1 MVELKYTP
9 LDEIDKIRTSL
20 HAGFQTG
27 KSKSLAYRKYQL
39 LQLGHLLKENR
50 ARFVEAIHADMGR
63 PVFETE
69 FYEITGALTDITAAV
84 KSLSSWAKPET
95 SPFNFNW
102 FAMRP
107 RAHKVPKG
115 VVLVITPFNYPV
127 WLVVEPLIGALAAGC
142 AVCLKPSESA
152 AATSALWTEL
162 LPKYLDPDL
171 VRVVNGAVPETTRL
185 LELQWDHISY
195 TGSGAVG
202 RIVASAAAKHLTP
215 VTLELGG
222 KSPVIVDASADP
234 ALAARRVLLG
244 RFVNAGQTCVSP
256 DYVLV
261 VKGIKDRFLQEV
273 RKSYAAFTAASGDPS
288 SKSGLAPTTF
298 SHLIHSR
305 AYARISGML
314 EKTRG
319 KVIAGGERDEKEN
332 FVGLTVVEGVEKE
345 DALMGEEIFGPVLPI
360 LEVEHVDEAIKFIN
374 GGDRP
379 LALYVFA
386 NDKKVKDKVRNE
398 TISGTMA
405 FNEVVIQLG
414 APGLPFGGT
423 GASGYGYHRG
433 KYGFDAF
440 THVRTEMDSPAFI
453 DKILW
458 WRFPPY
464 TDAKLRAMLRMMK
477 DGLPAKPKGPPRLDG
492 ASEGGWRKWAV
503 VLLAVTA
510 AAAAVKRA
518 RN

>member
-1 MVELKYTP
+1 MAELQYTP
-9 LDEIDKIRTSL
+9 LEEIEKIRASL
-20 HAGFQTG
+20 HAGFATG
-27 KSKSLAYRKYQL
+27 KSKALAYRKYQL
-39 LQLGHLLKENR
+39 VQLGHLLKENR

-63 PVFETE
+63 PAFESE
-69 FYEITGALTDITAAV
+69 FYEISGALTDITAAV
-84 KSLSSWAKPET
+84 KNLSSWAKSET
-95 SPFNFNW
+95 SPFDFNW

-107 RAHKVPKG
+107 RAHKLPKG

-162 LPKYLDPDL
+162 LPKYVDPDL

-261 VKGIKDRFLQEV
+261 AKDIKDRFLEEV
-273 RKSYAAFTAASGDPS
+273 RKTYAAFTSTAGDS
-288 SKSGLAPTTF
+288 SVKPALTPATF
-298 SHLIHSR
+298 SHLIHTR
-305 AYARISGML
+305 AYARIAGLL

-319 KVIAGGERDEKEN
+319 TIIAGGERDAKEN
-332 FVGLTVVEGVEKE
+332 FLGLTVVEGVDKG
-345 DALMGEEIFGPVLPI
+345 DALMGEEIFGPILPI
-360 LEVEHVDEAIKFIN
+360 LEVENVDEAIKFIN

-440 THVRTEMDSPAFI
+440 SHIRTEIDSPAFI

-464 TDAKLRAMLRMMK
+464 TDSKLRAMFRMMK

-492 ASEGGWRKWAV
+492 KSEGGWRKWAV
-503 VLLAVTA
+503 VFLAVTA
-510 AAAAVKRA
+510 AAAAVKKA
-518 RN
+518 KD